1 MTCAQD
7 ADMRAQGADT
17 RAQGADTR
25 AWGDDT
31 PGSQVGRVFL

>member
-7 ADMRAQGADT
+7 ADT